1 MADQARGL
9 RDLVEARADGRC
21 EYCRRYQDLIGET
34 FFEVEHIIPRAR
46 GGPTDPNNLAF
57 ACRRCNLLKGDA
69 TQALDPRTGRRVP
82 LFNPR
87 HDRWSDHFRR
97 SRDKLRIYGRT
108 ATGRA
113 TVERLRLN
121 SPAEQHARQIQRD
134 YLSEIFPLD

>member
-1 MADQARGL
+1 MADQARRL

-34 FFEVEHIIPRAR
+34 FFEVEHIIPRAH
-46 GGPTDPNNLAF
+46 GGPGHPNNLAF

-69 TQALDPRTGRRVP
+69 TEALDRRTGRFVP

-87 HDRWSDHFRR
+87 RDRWSEHFRR

-121 SPAEQHARQIQRD
+121 SPAEQRARQIQRD